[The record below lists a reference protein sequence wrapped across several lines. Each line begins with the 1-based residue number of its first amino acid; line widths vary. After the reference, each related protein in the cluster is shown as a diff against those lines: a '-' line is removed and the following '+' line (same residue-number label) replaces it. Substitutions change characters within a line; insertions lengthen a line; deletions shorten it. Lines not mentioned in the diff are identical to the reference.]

1 VVLFLLLLFLIP
13 VNRSHDKDFYFAI
26 LFQRQAERIKRD
38 KAQARRGD
46 DVEPQV
52 QPESLVPV
60 ARYHGSRLA
69 SGPSPTPF
77 QQSGFSHSSERSTF
91 VRKDYQHEQAAAQ
104 LSGHEV
110 KSKQSGAS
118 PRLQKAARLS
128 SAATIGA
135 AIVEAEN
142 SLEIEVRFPA
152 FGRGFNVIL
161 SVSAVL

>member
-1 VVLFLLLLFLIP
+1 MVLFLLLLFIIP
-13 VNRSHDKDFYFAI
+13 VNRSHDNDFYFAF

-46 DVEPQV
+46 DAAPQV

-69 SGPSPTPF
+69 SGPSPKPY
-77 QQSGFSHSSERSTF
+77 QQSGFSHSSERSTL
-91 VRKDYQHEQAAAQ
+91 VRKDDQHEQAAAR
-104 LSGHEV
+104 LSGPEI
-110 KSKQSGAS
+110 KSKQGAS
-118 PRLQKAARLS
+118 ARPLKVAHLS

-135 AIVEAEN
+135 AIVEAED

-152 FGRGFNVIL
+152 LGQALNVIL
-161 SVSAVL
+161 TPSAVL

>member
-1 VVLFLLLLFLIP
+1 VVLFLLLLFIIP
-13 VNRSHDKDFYFAI
+13 VNQSHDNDFYFSF

-46 DVEPQV
+46 DAEPQV

-69 SGPSPTPF
+69 SG
-77 QQSGFSHSSERSTF
+77 HSSERSTL
-91 VRKDYQHEQAAAQ
+91 VRKDGQHEQAAAR
-104 LSGHEV
+104 LSGLET
-110 KSKQSGAS
+110 KSKQGAS
-118 PRLQKAARLS
+118 AQPHKVARLS

-135 AIVEAEN
+135 AIVEAED

-152 FGRGFNVIL
+152 LGQAL
-161 SVSAVL
+161 